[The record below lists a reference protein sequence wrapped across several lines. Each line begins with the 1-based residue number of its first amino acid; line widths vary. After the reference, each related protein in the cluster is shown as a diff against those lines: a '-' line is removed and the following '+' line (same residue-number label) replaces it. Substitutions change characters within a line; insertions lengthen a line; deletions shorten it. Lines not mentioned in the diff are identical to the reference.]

1 MAIAK
6 SNGGAAAVGPASAQ
20 KVSVGRQ
27 VLRRELNDRLWA
39 RHNGSEA
46 ELEVYCECG
55 RAGCRDAARVTP
67 VFYERLRRV
76 PTHFLVKG
84 DHAEVGER
92 VVESHGDFVIVE
104 KFGPGGLEAIQLER
118 AKHHLPSGRSE

>member
-1 MAIAK
+1 M
-6 SNGGAAAVGPASAQ
+6 
-20 KVSVGRQ
+20 GRQ

-55 RAGCRDAARVTP
+55 RAGCRDAVHTTP
-67 VFYERLRRV
+67 AVYERLRRV
-76 PTHFLVKG
+76 PTHFLIKHS
-84 DHAEVGER
+84 HAEVAER
-92 VVESHGDFVIVE
+92 VVESQEDFLIVE

-118 AKHHLPSGRSE
+118 AKHHLTSGSQ

>member
-1 MAIAK
+1 MATAK
-6 SNGGAAAVGPASAQ
+6 SNGSAAEPGPPSSQ

-39 RHNGSEA
+39 RHNGSEE

-67 VFYERLRRV
+67 VVYERLRRV
-76 PTHFLVKG
+76 PTHFLIKHS
-84 DHAEVGER
+84 HAEVAER
-92 VVESHGDFVIVE
+92 VVESHADFLIVE

-118 AKHHLPSGRSE
+118 AKHHLPSGSE

>member
-6 SNGGAAAVGPASAQ
+6 SDGSAAEAGPASSQ

-39 RHNGSEA
+39 RRDASEE
-46 ELEVYCECG
+46 ELDAYCECG
-55 RAGCRDAARVTP
+55 QAGCRDVVRVTP
-67 VFYERLRRV
+67 AVYETLRRV
-76 PTHFLVKG
+76 PTHFLVKRS
-84 DHAEVGER
+84 HAEAAER
-92 VVESHGDFVIVE
+92 VVESHEDFLIVE

-118 AKHHLPSGRSE
+118 AKHHLPSGSE

>member
-6 SNGGAAAVGPASAQ
+6 SSGGMATAGPASAQ

-27 VLRRELNDRLWA
+27 VLRRELNDRLFA
-39 RHNGSEA
+39 RRHGSEQ

-67 VFYERLRRV
+67 AVYERLRRV
-76 PTHFLVKG
+76 PTHFLIKHS
-84 DHAEVGER
+84 HAEVAER
-92 VVESHGDFVIVE
+92 VVESHEDFLIVE

-118 AKHHLPSGRSE
+118 AKHHLPSGSE